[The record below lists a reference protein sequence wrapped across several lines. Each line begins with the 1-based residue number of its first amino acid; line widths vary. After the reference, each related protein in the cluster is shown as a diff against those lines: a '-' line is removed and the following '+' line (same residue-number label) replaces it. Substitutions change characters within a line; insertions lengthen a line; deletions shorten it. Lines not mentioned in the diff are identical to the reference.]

1 MFRTVITALLV
12 GIVGLGWAASAN
24 RPTAIT
30 GKGVPPAVLSES
42 NPAKLALAE
51 QLTAGGAVMYT
62 AYWCP
67 HCHDQKEL
75 FGRQAT
81 EKLTV
86 IECAPDGRNSQ
97 KALCDTKKIEGYPS
111 WEIKGVIASG
121 LKPLDQLADQSG
133 YTGSRSF

>member
-1 MFRTVITALLV
+1 MV
-12 GIVGLGWAASAN
+12 
-24 RPTAIT
+24 
-30 GKGVPPAVLSES
+30 SES

-51 QLTAGGAVMYT
+51 QLTASGAVMYS

-67 HCHDQKEL
+67 HCHEQKEL

-81 EKLTV
+81 EKLEV

-111 WEIKGVIASG
+111 WEIKGVISSG
-121 LKPLDQLADQSG
+121 VKPLEQLADKSG